1 MKSSIYWR
9 GIEIKYKSTKDNRD
23 KYEGSDF
30 SQGLTIQ
37 VEIDSV
43 KANVLFVSKY
53 LGRYVVTDTNV
64 KLALGRLETM
74 LDENANAL
82 SWIGEWKGKT
92 GL

>member
-1 MKSSIYWR
+1 MKSIYWR

-23 KYEGSDF
+23 KYEGSDL

-43 KANVLFVSKY
+43 KANVLFISKY
-53 LGRYVVTDTNV
+53 LGRYVVTDANI
-64 KLALGRLETM
+64 KLAFGRLETM

-82 SWIGEWKGKT
+82 NWLVEWKGKT
-92 GL
+92 SI